1 MGKPLLAQFEEEK
14 LQRLAMKEAKKEAKR
29 VAEEAKREAE
39 REQREVFYFYLFVC
53 WLPYLLNLLC
63 RTPPPCQ
70 NLFSTMK
77 NKQGIYV
84 MTKKKYFSLAWLK
97 AKL

>member
-39 REQREVFYFYLFVC
+39 REQREVFYFYPFVC
-53 WLPYLLNLLC
+53 WLPYLIDYVGS
-63 RTPPPCQ
+63 
-70 NLFSTMK
+70 LFHAK
-77 NKQGIYV
+77 IY
-84 MTKKKYFSLAWLK
+84 LAQ
-97 AKL
+97 

>member
-39 REQREVFYFYLFVC
+39 REQREVFCLYLFVC
-53 WLPYLLNLLC
+53 WLPLLD
-63 RTPPPCQ
+63 
-70 NLFSTMK
+70 
-77 NKQGIYV
+77 
-84 MTKKKYFSLAWLK
+84 
-97 AKL
+97 

>member
-39 REQREVFYFYLFVC
+39 REQREVFYFYPVVC
-53 WLPYLLNLLC
+53 WLPY
-63 RTPPPCQ
+63 
-70 NLFSTMK
+70 
-77 NKQGIYV
+77 
-84 MTKKKYFSLAWLK
+84 
-97 AKL
+97 

>member
-39 REQREVFYFYLFVC
+39 REQREVFYFYPFVC
-53 WLPYLLNLLC
+53 WLPYLIHYVGIPL
-63 RTPPPCQ
+63 PCQ
-70 NLFSTMK
+70 N
-77 NKQGIYV
+77 
-84 MTKKKYFSLAWLK
+84 
-97 AKL
+97 